1 MTDSGPAYPV
11 ESKGTETPPGSATSS
26 EPARSASALW
36 AEALQDLA
44 SLVAHDL
51 RNALNAVA
59 VNLEVVRGRSARGTD
74 ASGIAPFAA
83 TAASNFE
90 SAASA
95 TEALLALVRAE
106 PALVVDVAATATRVG
121 RLLSVRGPNVVEVVD
136 RSGGR
141 ATTDIPSDMVRAAVA
156 RSVLTALSAS
166 ERIACEITVDDGI
179 FVRVTGATDDPPL
192 PDSELAAAALAYGIH
207 FASRGQ
213 SLELRIP
220 AVDQRATQHVPS

>member
-1 MTDSGPAYPV
+1 M
-11 ESKGTETPPGSATSS
+11 SS
-26 EPARSASALW
+26 EPARPASVLW

-44 SLVAHDL
+44 SLIAHDL

-59 VNLEVVRGRSARGTD
+59 VNLEVVRGRSARGTE
-74 ASGIAPFAA
+74 ASGIASFAA

-90 SAASA
+90 SAAAA
-95 TEALLALVRAE
+95 TEALLALARAE
-106 PALVVDVAATATRVG
+106 SALVVDVAAIATRIG
-121 RLLSVRGPNVVEVVD
+121 RLLSVRATNAVQVVD
-136 RSGGR
+136 RSAGR
-141 ATTDIPSDMVRAAVA
+141 ATTEISGDMVRAAVA

-179 FVRVTGATDDPPL
+179 FVRVTGATDDPPR

-220 AVDQRATQHVPS
+220 TVDQRATQHVSS